1 MKTKNETENEKKV
14 RKLDLKDTVLKYL
27 KELPSKQSKQV
38 ALTILALTQNATP
51 HDSVGLTGHTPWR
64 RVEIGEYRGIYRF
77 DDSTIYVPVVGKRN
91 DSEVYRHLPR

>member
-1 MKTKNETENEKKV
+1 MKTKNEKKI
-14 RKLDLKDTVLKYL
+14 RKLDLKDTVPKYL
-27 KELPSKQSKQV
+27 KELPPKQCKQV

-51 HDSVGLTGHTPWR
+51 NDSIGLTGHAPWR
-64 RVEIGEYRGIYRF
+64 RVDIGEYRVIFRF

>member
-1 MKTKNETENEKKV
+1 MKTKNEKKL

-27 KELPSKQSKQV
+27 KELPPKQSKQV

-51 HDSVGLTGHTPWR
+51 HDSIGLTGHAPWR
-64 RVEIGEYRGIYRF
+64 RVDIGEYRVVYRF
-77 DDSTIYVPVVGKRN
+77 DDNTIYVPVVGKGN